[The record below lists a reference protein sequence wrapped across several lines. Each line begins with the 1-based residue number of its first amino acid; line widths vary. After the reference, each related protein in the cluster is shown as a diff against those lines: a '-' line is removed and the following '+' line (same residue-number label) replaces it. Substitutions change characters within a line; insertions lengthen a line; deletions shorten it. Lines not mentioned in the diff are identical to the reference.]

1 MPCRAAARQLE
12 SMFRSS
18 FASALLALLAPAAA
32 AQSTWFVDLAGVA
45 PGTGSAQDPYTSIQY
60 AIAQPA
66 TQSGDTVAI
75 AAGVYFEHLDLLGK
89 DLELAGEGAGQTFID
104 GSGAGR
110 VVRFSPGSDGVLRD
124 LTVRNGVALAPGDD
138 HGGGV
143 LIEGGSPELRR
154 LIVRDCLANFGSG
167 IAVLGGAPLVSECSI
182 TDNGAAAPVTS
193 AGAGIYADCASA
205 PLVEH
210 SDITLN
216 RFTTEGGGVAGAG
229 TYRFCQIDD
238 NAAER
243 GAGAHARGCTLTFE
257 DCSLSRNVA
266 ANPQGDLHEGG
277 GVIGP
282 AKLERCVLEDN
293 LANIEG
299 GGALECT
306 LTQCE
311 LRGNKLDNFFTSTVV
326 ARGAGAARSTLVD
339 CTVEGNRVGGGL
351 ASLDFLPGEGAGLHD
366 CVASGTRIVGNL
378 ARNGR
383 GGGAHSSQL
392 TDCTLEAN
400 EARAG
405 TDVDSGLGGAAAL
418 SHLTRC
424 VVLDNLAANGAAAWN
439 SSLTHCTLVDNT
451 SVAGAALF
459 DDLGSA
465 SVSNSILWSN
475 SPAPIQDASGLLAV
489 SYTLVEGG
497 WPGVGNL
504 AGDPLFMLPL
514 TRDLHL
520 NPLSPCIDAGDPTA
534 ALDPDASV
542 ADLGA
547 FAFDAQY
554 VPPPAIWCT
563 GKLNSEGCVPEM
575 ETSGTTSLSG
585 PDDFTLHCTQL
596 VGDRSGFLFWGFS
609 SLNAPFGG
617 GTRCVGVAF
626 RSAIQNSGGGLPPD
640 VCTGELN
647 FNFALA
653 YGAQFG
659 VGAGST
665 IYGQWFARD
674 PGNLDGS
681 GISLSNA
688 VEATFVP

>member
-1 MPCRAAARQLE
+1 ML
-12 SMFRSS
+12 RSS
-18 FASALLALLAPAAA
+18 LASALLALLAPVAA

-45 PGTGSAQDPYTSIQY
+45 PGKGTAQDPYTSIQY
-60 AIAQPA
+60 AIAQPS
-66 TQSGDTVAI
+66 TQSGDTLAI

-89 DLELAGEGAGQTFID
+89 DLELAGEGAGQTFLD

-154 LIVRDCLANFGSG
+154 VIVRDCLANFGSG
-167 IAVLGGAPLVSECSI
+167 VAVLGGAPLVSECSI
-182 TDNGAAAPVTS
+182 TQNGAAAPVTS

-216 RFTTEGGGVAGAG
+216 RFTVQGGGVAGAG

-243 GAGAHARGCTLTFE
+243 GGGAHARGCTLSFE
-257 DCSLSRNVA
+257 DCSLSRNAA
-266 ANPQGDLHEGG
+266 ANPQGELHEGG

-282 AKLERCVLEDN
+282 AKLARCVLEDN
-293 LANIEG
+293 IANVEG

-306 LTQCE
+306 LTACE
-311 LRGNKLDNFFTSTVV
+311 LRGNELDNVLTSTVV
-326 ARGAGAARSTLVD
+326 ARGAGAARSTLID

-351 ASLDFLPGEGAGLHD
+351 AGFDFLPGEGAGLHD
-366 CVASGTRIVGNL
+366 CVASGTRIVGNV

-383 GGGAHSSQL
+383 GGGANLSQL
-392 TDCTLEAN
+392 TNCTLEAN
-400 EARAG
+400 EACAG
-405 TDVDSGLGGAAAL
+405 TDVNSGLGGGAAL
-418 SHLTRC
+418 SQLTRC
-424 VVLDNLAANGAAAWN
+424 VVLDNLARNGAAVWN
-439 SSLTHCTLVDNT
+439 SSLMHCTLVDNT
-451 SVAGAALF
+451 ASAGAALF
-459 DDLGSA
+459 DDFGSA
-465 SVSNSILWSN
+465 NVHNSILWSN
-475 SPAPIQDASGLLAV
+475 SPAEIQDASGLLSV
-489 SYTLVEGG
+489 SYTLVAGG

-504 AGDPLFMLPL
+504 ASDPRFILPV

-520 NPLSPCIDAGDPTA
+520 SPLSPCIDAGDPAA

-542 ADLGA
+542 ADMGA
-547 FAFDAQY
+547 LRFESQY
-554 VPPPAIWCT
+554 APSPAIWCT
-563 GKLNSEGCVPEM
+563 GKLNSDGCVPQM
-575 ETSGTTSLSG
+575 SFVGSTSLSG
-585 PDDFTLHCTQL
+585 PDDFALHCTQL
-596 VGDRSGFLFWGFS
+596 VGQRSGFLFWGFAP
-609 SLNAPFGG
+609 LNVPFVG
-617 GTRCVGVAF
+617 GTRCVGAAF
-626 RSAIQNSGGGLPPD
+626 RTSIQKSGGGFPSSPC
-640 VCTGELN
+640 VGELH
-647 FNFALA
+647 FGFSFA

-674 PGNLDGS
+674 PGNPDGT

>member
-1 MPCRAAARQLE
+1 
-12 SMFRSS
+12 MFRSS
-18 FASALLALLAPAAA
+18 LASALLALLAPAAA

-45 PGTGSAQDPYTSIQY
+45 PGTGTAQDPYTSIQY
-60 AIAQPA
+60 AVAQPT

-75 AAGVYFEHLDLLGK
+75 AAGVYFENVDLLGK
-89 DLELAGEGAGQTFID
+89 VLELAGEGAGQTILD
-104 GSGAGR
+104 GAGAGR

-124 LTVRNGVALAPGDD
+124 LTVRNGVALSPGDD

-182 TDNGAAAPVTS
+182 TDNGAAAPVTI

-216 RFTTEGGGVAGAG
+216 RFSTQGGGVAGAG

-243 GAGAHARGCTLTFE
+243 GGGAHARGCALTFE
-257 DCSLSRNVA
+257 DCSVSRNLA

-282 AKLERCVLEDN
+282 AKLERCVLEGN
-293 LANIEG
+293 LANVEG

-306 LTQCE
+306 LVMCE
-311 LRGNKLDNFFTSTVV
+311 LRDNELDNFLTSTLV
-326 ARGAGAARSTLVD
+326 ARGAGAARSTLFD

-351 ASLDFLPGEGAGLHD
+351 AGFDFLAGEGAGLYD

-392 TDCTLEAN
+392 TNCTLEAN
-400 EARAG
+400 EARLG
-405 TDVDSGLGGAAAL
+405 TDANSGLGGGAAL
-418 SHLTRC
+418 SQLTRC
-424 VVLDNLAANGAAAWN
+424 VVLDNLAANGAAVWN

-451 SVAGAALF
+451 AAAGAALF
-459 DDLGSA
+459 DDLGA
-465 SVSNSILWSN
+465 ANVTNSILWSN
-475 SPAPIQDASGLLAV
+475 FPAQIQDVSGLLSV
-489 SYTLVEGG
+489 SYTLVDGG

-504 AGDPLFMLPL
+504 AVDPRFILPQA
-514 TRDLHL
+514 RDLHL
-520 NPLSPCIDAGDPTA
+520 NPLSPCIDAGDPAA
-534 ALDPDASV
+534 ALDPDASL
-542 ADLGA
+542 ADIGA
-547 FAFDAQY
+547 FHFDSQY
-554 VPPPAIWCT
+554 APPPAIWCT
-563 GKLNSEGCVPEM
+563 GKPNSEGCVPQM
-575 ETSGTTSLSG
+575 SAVGGTSLSG
-585 PDDFTLHCTQL
+585 PDDFALHCTQL
-596 VGDRSGFLFWGFS
+596 VGDRSGFLFWGFAP
-609 SLNAPFGG
+609 LNVPFGG

-626 RSAIQNSGGGLPPD
+626 RTSLQNSGGGIPPAP
-640 VCTGELN
+640 CAGELH
-647 FNFALA
+647 FDFDLA

-674 PGNLDGS
+674 PGNLDGT

-688 VEATFVP
+688 VEATFLP